1 MIKRRAFTLIEI
13 LLAITVIA
21 VFFGLIF
28 AFYKNAINKSK
39 YVEAVATVAN
49 IAKTE
54 EIAKLETGE
63 YIAAA
68 NTQEVNERLGMDIEP
83 RWFNYKVVGV
93 TNDNF
98 IVLAERIRDDI
109 ESGDLAGDDIVV
121 ARNNTG
127 PISPDSVNQSPEDL
141 GGDDIGGPD
150 TGDSAPPGSSSP
162 GSGGPSSGSP
172 GGGSPGGDSGD
183 SGDSNPTGG
192 GDDDSVR
199 HPTQTA
205 VPSSV
210 LDYLNQ
216 APLAADRLSLIN
228 DNDIRIVYV
237 DNADYGTSE
246 SYIAF
251 WWGINDHVEYD
262 SNGNQVFVTG
272 NTIFV
277 NQNATA
283 TYTEAALAAI
293 IAHEATHA
301 DYDYN
306 PQEWIDATKAAHPM
320 IVDPVTGELRP
331 ITDNDI
337 HVTQYPGNS
346 IDQEYNANDAM
357 VELWDVVKDSS
368 NGNLDAYSAAF
379 ATGEDNF
386 KTILKAM
393 PAYRNL
399 PDY

>member
-1 MIKRRAFTLIEI
+1 MRKRRAFSLIEI
-13 LLAITVIA
+13 LLAVTVIA

-63 YIAAA
+63 YVAAE
-68 NTQEVNERLGMDIEP
+68 NTQEVNERLGLNIEP

-109 ESGDLAGDDIVV
+109 ESGDITGDDIVV
-121 ARNNTG
+121 ARNNSG
-127 PISPDSVNQSPEDL
+127 PISPDSVNQGGQDL
-141 GGDDIGGPD
+141 GGDNIGGPD
-150 TGDSAPPGSSSP
+150 TGDSTPPGSGSP
-162 GSGGPSSGSP
+162 SGGPSSGSP
-172 GGGSPGGDSGD
+172 GGGSPGGGTPSGGTPSSEDTGD
-183 SGDSNPTGG
+183 SPTGG
-192 GDDDSVR
+192 GSEDGII

-205 VPSSV
+205 VPSSY
-210 LDYLNQ
+210 LDYLGL
-216 APLAADRLSLIN
+216 APLAADRLDLIN
-228 DNDIRIVYV
+228 DNDIRLVYV
-237 DNADYGTSE
+237 NNEDYGVS
-246 SYIAF
+246 SSAIAF
-251 WWGINDHVEYD
+251 WWGIDDHYAYD
-262 SNGNQVFVTG
+262 YNGNRVFVTG

-283 TYTEAALAAI
+283 TYTEAAVACV

-306 PQEWIDATKAAHPM
+306 PQEWIDATKAAHP
-320 IVDPVTGELRP
+320 EL
-331 ITDNDI
+331 TDDEI
-337 HVTQYPGNS
+337 HITQYPGNS
-346 IDQEYNANDAM
+346 IDQEYNACDAM
-357 VELWDVVKDSS
+357 LELWDVVRDGP
-368 NGNLDAYSAAF
+368 NVDLDTYETEF
-379 ATGEDNF
+379 DKGEADF
-386 KTILKAM
+386 KAWLKTI
-393 PAYRNL
+393 PSYSTL

>member
-1 MIKRRAFTLIEI
+1 MIKRRAFSLIEI

-127 PISPDSVNQSPEDL
+127 PISPDSVNQPPTDL

-172 GGGSPGGDSGD
+172 GGGSPGADSGD
-183 SGDSNPTGG
+183 SGDSDDSSPTGG
-192 GDDDSVR
+192 GSDDSIR
-199 HPTQTA
+199 YPTQTA
-205 VPSSV
+205 APSSL
-210 LDYLNQ
+210 LDYLDD
-216 APLAADRLSLIN
+216 APLAADRLDLIN
-228 DNDIRIVYV
+228 DNDIRMVYV
-237 DNADYGTSE
+237 NNADYGVSL
-246 SYIAF
+246 SSGAF
-251 WWGINDHVEYD
+251 WWGKEDHYTYD
-262 SNGNQVFVTG
+262 YDGNQVFVTG
-272 NTIFV
+272 NTIFI
-277 NQNATA
+277 NQNVLQMGF
-283 TYTEAALAAI
+283 TEPALACLV
-293 IAHEATHA
+293 AHEATHA

-306 PQEWIDATKAAHPM
+306 PQEWIDATKAAHP
-320 IVDPVTGELRP
+320 EL
-331 ITDNDI
+331 TDDDI
-337 HVTQYPGNS
+337 HIDQYPGNS
-346 IDQEYNANDAM
+346 IDQEYNANAAM
-357 VELWDVVKDSS
+357 LQLWDVIGDGPNES
-368 NGNLDAYSAAF
+368 LDLYNTEYAK
-379 ATGEDNF
+379 GEASF
-386 KTILKAM
+386 KTWLRTFASY
-393 PAYRNL
+393 ATL

>member
-121 ARNNTG
+121 ARNNAG
-127 PISPDSVNQSPEDL
+127 PISPDSVNQPPPDL

-162 GSGGPSSGSP
+162 GGGSPSSGGP
-172 GGGSPGGDSGD
+172 GGGSPGGNSGD
-183 SGDSNPTGG
+183 SDDSNPTGG
-192 GDDDSVR
+192 GSDESIR

-205 VPSSV
+205 VPLSV
-210 LDYLNQ
+210 LDYFSQ
-216 APLAADRLSLIN
+216 APLAADLLNLIN
-228 DNDIRIVYV
+228 DNGIRMVYV
-237 DNADYGTSE
+237 ANSDYGVKE
-246 SYIAF
+246 STVAF
-251 WWGINDHVEYD
+251 WWGINDHIELD
-262 SNGNQVFVTG
+262 SNGKKVFVTG

-293 IAHEATHA
+293 VAHEATHA

-306 PQEWIDATKAAHPM
+306 PQEWIDATKAAHP
-320 IVDPVTGELRP
+320 EL
-331 ITDNDI
+331 TDDDI
-337 HVTQYPGNS
+337 HIDRYPGNS
-346 IDQEYNANDAM
+346 IDQEYNANKAM

-368 NGNLDAYSAAF
+368 NGNLDFYSAAF

-393 PAYRNL
+393 PAYREL